1 MNVCIINIWG
11 YTEILPITVIYE
23 YIYRKQ
29 QHEKRKKKK
38 EGKNKEWSTTRTR
51 HLRLDATTP
60 NHYTTEADYATL
72 GKSL

>member
-1 MNVCIINIWG
+1 MADIKV
-11 YTEILPITVIYE
+11 

-29 QHEKRKKKK
+29 QHEKRKKNKNKTKK
-38 EGKNKEWSTTRTR
+38 EGKKDKVLNRTQTR

-60 NHYTTEADYATL
+60 YHYTTEAGYVTL